1 MTTLSNF
8 IRNENINR
16 IDLLKLDCEGHEME
30 VLMGIEDEH
39 WAKIHAIVMEIHD
52 IESRAEIVEELLRN
66 KGFTNLL
73 FEKEEALIDT
83 ELINL
88 YATR

>member
-1 MTTLSNF
+1 
-8 IRNENINR
+8 
-16 IDLLKLDCEGHEME
+16 ME